1 MADYR
6 LYLLDGSGHF
16 IGAKEHTLA
25 NDAEALLAATEITEF
40 CAGVEIWQRARMV
53 ATVPKHHPGGGSRE
67 GLPGH
72 SRAA

>member
-6 LYLLDGSGHF
+6 LFLLDGTGRI

-25 NDAEALLAATEITEF
+25 DDAEALLVATELTDV

-53 ATVPKHHPGGGSRE
+53 ATIPKDRLRGDD
-67 GLPGH
+67 
-72 SRAA
+72 